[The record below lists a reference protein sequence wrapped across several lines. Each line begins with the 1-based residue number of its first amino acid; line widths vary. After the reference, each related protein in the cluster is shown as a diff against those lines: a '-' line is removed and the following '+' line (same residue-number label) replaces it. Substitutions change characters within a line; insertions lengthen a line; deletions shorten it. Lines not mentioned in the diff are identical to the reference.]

1 MLDRLADNLD
11 IWGKRPGACRDQNK
25 QEDQN
30 KRTRAP
36 VSCGATGSEAM
47 AEDTIGFVGTGRM
60 GGPMAGRLLDAGYSL
75 SVYDMQSEATKPLV
89 ARGARLAKSPA
100 EVASSADIVLTSLPT
115 PDIVKAVALG
125 PDGIIAGNRASIVI
139 DLSTTGPGAAKLIA
153 EGFKPRKTLV
163 DAPVSGG
170 VKGAVNG
177 TLAVMVSCPKAT
189 YERVE
194 PILKNFGKLFYTG
207 DKPGTAQTAK
217 LANNLMAAAALVI
230 TSEAVAMGVKGGVD
244 AKVLIDIINA
254 SSGRNSASEDKF
266 PRAVLPG
273 TFDFGFTTGLSYK
286 DVRLCVDEA
295 EAMGVPMVCGS
306 VVRQMLAI
314 TNAKYGPS
322 SDFTSIAKVLEEW
335 AGVEMR
341 G

>member
-1 MLDRLADNLD
+1 
-11 IWGKRPGACRDQNK
+11 
-25 QEDQN
+25 
-30 KRTRAP
+30 
-36 VSCGATGSEAM
+36 M
-47 AEDTIGFVGTGRM
+47 AEETIGFVGTGRM

-100 EVASSADIVLTSLPT
+100 DVASSADIVLTSLPT

>member
-1 MLDRLADNLD
+1 
-11 IWGKRPGACRDQNK
+11 
-25 QEDQN
+25 
-30 KRTRAP
+30 
-36 VSCGATGSEAM
+36 M
-47 AEDTIGFVGTGRM
+47 AGETLGVIGTGRM

-75 SVYDMQSEATKPLV
+75 VIYDTQNEAMQPLV
-89 ARGARLAKSPA
+89 KRGAQQASSPA
-100 EVASSADIVLTSLPT
+100 DVASRTEIVLASLPT

-125 PDGIIAGNRASIVI
+125 PDGIISGNKTRIVV
-139 DLSTTGPGAAKLIA
+139 DLSTTGPGAAKLVA
-153 EGFKPRKTLV
+153 EGLKAKGMTLV

-170 VKGAVNG
+170 IKGAVNG

-189 YERVE
+189 YDTVQ

-207 DKPGTAQTAK
+207 GKPGVAQTAK
-217 LANNLMAAAALVI
+217 LANNLMAAATLVI
-230 TSEAVAMGVKGGVD
+230 TSEAVAMGVKGGVS

-273 TFDFGFTTGLSYK
+273 TFDFGFATGLSYK

-295 EAMGVPMVCGS
+295 EAMGVPMVCGAA
-306 VVRQMLAI
+306 VRQMLAI
-314 TNAKYGPS
+314 TNAKYGAA
-322 SDFTSIAKVLEEW
+322 SDFTSIAKVVEEW
-335 AGVEMR
+335 AGVQMR

>member
-1 MLDRLADNLD
+1 
-11 IWGKRPGACRDQNK
+11 
-25 QEDQN
+25 
-30 KRTRAP
+30 
-36 VSCGATGSEAM
+36 M
-47 AEDTIGFVGTGRM
+47 AEETIGFVGTGRM
-60 GGPMAGRLLDAGYSL
+60 GGPMAGRLLDAGYAL
-75 SVYDMQSEATKPLV
+75 SVYDTQSEATKPLV

-115 PDIVKAVALG
+115 PDFVKAVALG

-153 EGFKPRKTLV
+153 EGFKPRNLTLV

-295 EAMGVPMVCGS
+295 EAMGVPMVCGA
-306 VVRQMLAI
+306 VVRQMLAM
-314 TNAKYGPS
+314 TNAK
-322 SDFTSIAKVLEEW
+322 
-335 AGVEMR
+335 
-341 G
+341 

>member
-1 MLDRLADNLD
+1 MIALA
-11 IWGKRPGACRDQNK
+11 
-25 QEDQN
+25 
-30 KRTRAP
+30 
-36 VSCGATGSEAM
+36 SCGAAGSETM
-47 AEDTIGFVGTGRM
+47 ADETIGFVGTGRM
-60 GGPMAGRLLDAGYSL
+60 GGPMAGRLLDAGHSL
-75 SVYDMQSEATKPLV
+75 LVYDTQSEATAPLV
-89 ARGARLAKSPA
+89 ARGARLARSPA
-100 EVASSADIVLTSLPT
+100 EIASSADIVLVSLPT
-115 PDIVKAVALG
+115 PDIVKAVTLG
-125 PDGIIAGNRASIVI
+125 PDGLISGNRASIVV
-139 DLSTTGPGAAKLIA
+139 DLSTSGPGAAKLVA
-153 EGFKPRKTLV
+153 EGLKPRNMTLV

-170 VKGAVNG
+170 IKGAVNG
-177 TLAVMVSCPKAT
+177 TLAVMVSCPKET
-189 YERVE
+189 YETVQ
-194 PILKNFGKLFYTG
+194 PILKNFGKLFYCG

-230 TSEAVAMGVKGGVD
+230 TSEAVAMGVKGGVN

-295 EAMGVPMVCGS
+295 EAMGVPMVCGAA
-306 VVRQMLAI
+306 VRQMLAI
-314 TNAKYGPS
+314 TNAKYGAS

-335 AGVEMR
+335 AGVQMR

>member
-1 MLDRLADNLD
+1 
-11 IWGKRPGACRDQNK
+11 
-25 QEDQN
+25 
-30 KRTRAP
+30 
-36 VSCGATGSEAM
+36 M
-47 AEDTIGFVGTGRM
+47 AKHTIGFIGTGRM
-60 GGPMAGRLLDAGYSL
+60 GGPMAGRLMDAGHAL
-75 SVYDMQSEATKPLV
+75 SVYDTQSEATQPLV
-89 ARGARLAKSPA
+89 ARGARLASSPA
-100 EVASSADIVLTSLPT
+100 EVASASDIVLASLPT
-115 PDIVKAVALG
+115 PDIVKAVCLG
-125 PDGIIAGNRASIVI
+125 PNGISSGNRARIVI
-139 DLSTTGPGAAKLIA
+139 DLSTSGPGAAKLIA
-153 EGFKPRKTLV
+153 QEFQPRNLTLV

-189 YERVE
+189 YEIVE
-194 PILKNFGKLFYTG
+194 PILRNFGKLFYTG
-207 DKPGTAQTAK
+207 EKPGTAQTAK

-314 TNAKYGPS
+314 TNAKYGAS

-335 AGVEMR
+335 AGVQMR

>member
-1 MLDRLADNLD
+1 
-11 IWGKRPGACRDQNK
+11 
-25 QEDQN
+25 
-30 KRTRAP
+30 
-36 VSCGATGSEAM
+36 M
-47 AEDTIGFVGTGRM
+47 AAETIGFVGTGRM

-75 SVYDMQSEATKPLV
+75 CIYDSQAEATKALV

-100 EVASSADIVLTSLPT
+100 EVASSADIVLCSLPT

-125 PDGIIAGNRASIVI
+125 PDGIVAGNRATVLI

-153 EGFKPRKTLV
+153 KGFEARNITLV

-170 VKGAVNG
+170 IKGAVNG

-189 YERVE
+189 YDRVE
-194 PILKNFGKLFYTG
+194 PILKHFGKLFYTG
-207 DKPGTAQTAK
+207 DQPGTAQTAK
-217 LANNLMAAAALVI
+217 L
-230 TSEAVAMGVKGGVD
+230 

-295 EAMGVPMVCGS
+295 EAMGVPMVCGA

-314 TNAKYGPS
+314 TNAKYGAS

>member
-1 MLDRLADNLD
+1 
-11 IWGKRPGACRDQNK
+11 
-25 QEDQN
+25 
-30 KRTRAP
+30 
-36 VSCGATGSEAM
+36 
-47 AEDTIGFVGTGRM
+47 
-60 GGPMAGRLLDAGYSL
+60 
-75 SVYDMQSEATKPLV
+75 
-89 ARGARLAKSPA
+89 
-100 EVASSADIVLTSLPT
+100 VLISLPT
-115 PDIVKAVALG
+115 PDVVKAVTLG
-125 PDGIIAGNRASIVI
+125 PDGITSGNRTSIVI
-139 DLSTTGPGAAKLIA
+139 DLSTSGPGAAKVVA
-153 EGFKPRKTLV
+153 EGFKARNLTLV

-170 VKGAVNG
+170 IKGAVNG

-189 YERVE
+189 YETVQ
-194 PILKNFGKLFYTG
+194 PILKNFGKLFYCG
-207 DKPGTAQTAK
+207 DSPGTAQTAK

-230 TSEAVAMGVKGGVD
+230 TSEAVAMGVKGGLD

-254 SSGRNSASEDKF
+254 SSGRKSASEDKF
-266 PRAVLPG
+266 PRAVLPV
-273 TFDFGFTTGLSYK
+273 TFDFGFSTGLSFT

>member
-1 MLDRLADNLD
+1 MPDP
-11 IWGKRPGACRDQNK
+11 I
-25 QEDQN
+25 
-30 KRTRAP
+30 
-36 VSCGATGSEAM
+36 
-47 AEDTIGFVGTGRM
+47 IGFVGLGRM
-60 GGPMAGRLLDAGYSL
+60 GGPMAGRLLDAGYKL
-75 SVYDMQSEATKPLV
+75 SVYDTQSETMAPLG
-89 ARGARLAKSPA
+89 ARGVHLAKSPA
-100 EVASSADIVLTSLPT
+100 DVASSSDIVLASLPT

-125 PDGIIAGNRASIVI
+125 AHGIIEGTRARILV
-139 DLSTTGPGAAKLIA
+139 DLSTTGPGAAKIIA
-153 EGFKPRKTLV
+153 EGLKAKNITLV

-170 VKGAVNG
+170 IRGAVGG
-177 TLAVMVSCPKAT
+177 TLAVMVSCPKPT
-189 YERVE
+189 FETVE

-207 DKPGTAQTAK
+207 EKPGLAQIAK
-217 LANNLMAAAALVI
+217 LANNLMAAAAVVI
-230 TSEAVAMGVKGGVD
+230 TSEAVAMGVKGGLD
-244 AKVLIDIINA
+244 ARVLIDIINA

-286 DVRLCVDEA
+286 DVRLCIDEA
-295 EAMGVPMVCGS
+295 EAMGVPMVCGA

-314 TNAKYGPS
+314 TNAKYGAS